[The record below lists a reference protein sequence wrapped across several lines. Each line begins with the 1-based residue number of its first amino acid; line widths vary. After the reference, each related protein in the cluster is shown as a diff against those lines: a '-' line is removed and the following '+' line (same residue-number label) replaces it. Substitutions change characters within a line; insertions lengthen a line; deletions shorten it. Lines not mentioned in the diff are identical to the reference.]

1 MRCWRRRRSP
11 RPRHRSPWRWLRSR
25 SSTSSRRAMTSR
37 PASSI
42 TPASSSSSPRA
53 TPTASWSCTTG
64 ASPPSGTPQSMAPS
78 TRHLLM
84 SVTKTV
90 VGVIACALVED
101 GVLALDDRVEAII
114 PALAGSGFAGATV
127 RDVLDMRT
135 GVRFN
140 ETYHDPDADVYLMEH
155 ACGWRS
161 PREDVPG
168 SLREFLAQL
177 PRDEEHG
184 GRFRYRSSET
194 NVLSWICEVASG
206 QDLATLI
213 HEWVWAQI
221 GAEFPAHI
229 TVDPTGVAVGDGGL
243 SATLRDVGR
252 LADMLARNGIARSG
266 AQVAPPWFVVDTLVA
281 AEDSRDAFAATNSP
295 TGMPGG
301 HYRNQVWVPFPD
313 RSVFLALGI
322 HGQMVYVNQ
331 QSGVVGVKLST
342 WPTAQNGALFYDT
355 LGAFESISAALD
367 RYTHQHPV
375 THHQEAPGEAYPRT
389 AQYLRES
396 RTFFRTNEDPI
407 YFFGPTAFNLL
418 GLDRWVCS
426 FTYVS
431 YYDPWDGMSPAGHV
445 PRSGRAP
452 RPSPARRR

>member
-1 MRCWRRRRSP
+1 MNVLDAGTAQSA
-11 RPRHRSPWRWLRSR
+11 PWSVTRDNWAEPPGLRWSFLHLDEVLA
-25 SSTSSRRAMTSR
+25 TA
-37 PASSI
+37 PIAASAAPVTLEVAPIPVLDVI
-42 TPASSSSSPRA
+42 TPRYDV
-53 TPTASWSCTTG
+53 TARIVDHTSVEQLLAESHTDGFLVMHHGRIAAEWY
-64 ASPPSGTPQSMAPS
+64 APSMAPS

-375 THHQEAPGEAYPRT
+375 THHQE
-389 AQYLRES
+389 LR
-396 RTFFRTNEDPI
+396 
-407 YFFGPTAFNLL
+407 
-418 GLDRWVCS
+418 
-426 FTYVS
+426 
-431 YYDPWDGMSPAGHV
+431 
-445 PRSGRAP
+445 
-452 RPSPARRR
+452 

>member
-1 MRCWRRRRSP
+1 MNQLHDAEMVQP
-11 RPRHRSPWRWLRSR
+11 APWQVTWDNWAEPPGLRWSFLHLDEVLA
-25 SSTSSRRAMTSR
+25 TTPI
-37 PASSI
+37 PASRWPVSLGVKQMPI
-42 TPASSSSSPRA
+42 LDVVTPRYDVTARIVDHTSVDQLLADSFTDGFLVMHHGQIVSEWYAAS
-53 TPTASWSCTTG
+53 
-64 ASPPSGTPQSMAPS
+64 MLPS

-90 VGVIACALVED
+90 VGIVACALVED
-101 GVLALDDRVEAII
+101 GVLSLHDRVEAII
-114 PALAGSGFAGATV
+114 PALADSGFAGATV

-161 PREDVPG
+161 PREDVPN

-177 PRDEEHG
+177 PRDEPHG

-206 QDLATLI
+206 KDLATLI
-213 HEWVWAQI
+213 HEWIWDPI
-221 GAEFPAHI
+221 GAEFSAHI
-229 TVDPTGVAVGDGGL
+229 TVDSTGVAIGDGGL
-243 SATLRDVGR
+243 SATLRDVAR

-266 AQVAPPWFVVDTLVA
+266 VQVAPLWFVVDTLLA
-281 AEDSRDAFAATNSP
+281 AEDSREAFAATHSP

-301 HYRNQVWVPFPD
+301 HYRNQIWVPFPD

-322 HGQMVYVNQ
+322 HGQMVYINQ
-331 QSGVVGVKLST
+331 QTGVVGVKLST

-355 LGAFESISAALD
+355 LGAFESISSALD

-375 THHQEAPGEAYPRT
+375 THHQEIR
-389 AQYLRES
+389 
-396 RTFFRTNEDPI
+396 
-407 YFFGPTAFNLL
+407 
-418 GLDRWVCS
+418 
-426 FTYVS
+426 
-431 YYDPWDGMSPAGHV
+431 
-445 PRSGRAP
+445 
-452 RPSPARRR
+452 